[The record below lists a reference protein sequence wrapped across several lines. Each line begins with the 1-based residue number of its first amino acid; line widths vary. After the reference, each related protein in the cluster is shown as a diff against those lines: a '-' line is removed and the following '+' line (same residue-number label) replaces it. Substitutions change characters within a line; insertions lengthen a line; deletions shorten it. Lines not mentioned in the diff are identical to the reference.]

1 MYWNWCI
8 WCDGKCALSKQCVVN
23 LKSRSQTSTKI
34 GDTFPK
40 QCKNG
45 SLCVLSTDFLF
56 LIASVYFLECCLLL
70 IAK

>member
-23 LKSRSQTSTKI
+23 LKSSSQPQQKLGTHFLNNAKMTAFVYWY
-34 GDTFPK
+34 G
-40 QCKNG
+40 
-45 SLCVLSTDFLF
+45 LLF
-56 LIASVYFLECCLLL
+56 LIASVYFQECCLLL